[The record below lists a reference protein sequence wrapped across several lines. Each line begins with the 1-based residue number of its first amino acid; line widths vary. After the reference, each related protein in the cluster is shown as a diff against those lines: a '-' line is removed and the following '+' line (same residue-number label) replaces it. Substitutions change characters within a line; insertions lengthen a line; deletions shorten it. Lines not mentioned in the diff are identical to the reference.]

1 MLSRSDK
8 LKRKRI
14 NKFLSFVVI
23 CVTLSILILPA
34 FTLEKKDD
42 DTNDNNG
49 PATAQNINEQG
60 GSEESSDSTLEPA
73 TNNNNEDSSSE
84 EDVMLLSESGT
95 ATTTTGFDLN
105 NNTDKVD
112 SIKFSYK
119 DDNNEWH
126 DVTDDSVTIPADKEL
141 KLTVKFKDIPIQ
153 ALKDEY
159 NATIVYSIP
168 SILRYQNGNGTIHN
182 DNNEVV
188 GTTEISNG
196 KIYLKYD
203 ATHLQELIN
212 KGMNILETGGFEIE
226 GSANLSELPD
236 DGKYTL
242 NANKEYKFNFGNE
255 PKAEYAKLFI
265 SKNQDSKTI
274 FVDGKNY
281 LKYTITVSTGED
293 GCPNAVVVDTIK
305 NNENLVSFVGI
316 DKDEKELAS
325 TENKKEP
332 FEVRG
337 DGKTAGKIYKGK
349 IPTDN
354 TIPNVG
360 ASDIAEPGALVWNIG
375 KMEGNES
382 RTLTYYVE
390 LKDNVPLNKGN
401 NIVNHADAYS
411 VGNAATYKKGDV
423 ETTFT
428 PKISYDLGSMK
439 KGTVEEPTRNPDG
452 SYTVKYKASFM
463 LYENNTNYTLNNF
476 ELWDY
481 LDFND
486 GNTTDSRILEYI
498 EYDRNSI
505 KLFKK
510 KSEETS
516 DTEIA
521 SDKYVVSWLDGSNND
536 STKPTRFKIVGSDGN
551 PLTLG
556 PGDTYSATYTLKV
569 QPEALAKMRS
579 NTVKIT
585 NRFIVNA
592 SNAKHTSFDWD
603 HIDKIFNDKYVGEYI
618 WDDKTYEAANVGT
631 ITMDGDK
638 YDLTNNTGKIEDT
651 GDVINTTINSFEVPD
666 GSYKYT
672 IKANYI
678 FDDWNISEILMKD
691 EFKPNNL
698 AYVGY
703 MRIDAYEYK
712 ENAEGT
718 KDYVPFGTKWVNID
732 GLHSFSLK
740 PSALGWNASKLAYTI
755 TYYAKPFNEASYVH
769 SVVDNDFILNETV
782 GRNGVN
788 FSIRVSSKK
797 SVTVSGSYK
806 MSVIKSEWNYAPPT
820 VSPWSNGALYWVIE
834 IDTDLI
840 KKDTIFRD
848 TLLEGTSTDKAK
860 SYLHNDSLVGIYKA
874 KISDGKKI
882 TDYKSLTELNDN
894 ENLEEITNEFTS
906 TYSYDS
912 GYSEGKYNNLSIQAK
927 EDITIEDGKKVYVIV
942 MSEPEKLPVNYRD
955 TYTFSNKV
963 STSENGGSFV
973 EKNTAS
979 KTLYDAPYI
988 LKELGQTFTYDG
1000 SRIVNIEEGTDRGDT
1015 NRIVKDELSPGLY
1028 ASWAFKL
1035 NYAGD
1040 MSGKYKVFETIP
1052 SGLKLAYVRIKWVG
1066 DEQRKIGYITS
1077 SEISGL
1083 VEDSWEKKTITAIT
1097 DNNNTVTTTY
1107 YVKGNKVQ
1115 MEFEDFTAGHKRD
1128 DYSLDV
1134 QVVCRVID
1142 SNVLLGN
1149 EEKTYT
1155 NKVELQMKD
1164 GTPIPAT
1171 STATLKNQNI
1181 DKTMIDKPKN
1191 DGKIDFLI
1199 KLNPLGQDLLPNSN
1213 IKKIKLIDKL
1223 SESLILDPS
1232 TIKVVK
1238 TDTNIEVVHKPSL
1251 KDGNILEIEIPCNEA
1266 LTITYTTIINAPPDK
1281 TVSISNEAYWEGYSS
1296 TEGSTVNKEYK
1307 YSVSATSSAGSNP
1320 TLKIIKNDEND
1331 VSKLLADAEFE
1342 MYECK
1347 MENDGTFTIT
1357 GSKWDSI
1364 KTGADGTLTFGEGST
1379 NNPLLK
1385 YNTVYK
1391 IIEKTPPNGYVV
1403 NSEPIYIM
1411 FPKTTSDES
1420 INNYV
1425 NECEKDE
1432 RIIKKYVLPFE
1443 LYVKNH
1449 RGEITVEKKFKN
1461 AGGYDTGPISGT
1473 YLFGLYDRLDNQ
1485 LQTISITYNPS
1496 DTVPKTNKFV
1506 DLDLSQTYYVYELNA
1521 SGNPIKDPNTVNV
1534 INGMEYLTSYD
1545 KNAATNGDTV
1555 TVTNRVVT
1563 KQLPATGGNGTDIYI
1578 KSGAILML
1586 LTGVVLLKRRR

>member
-1 MLSRSDK
+1 MRDRGPYLSRRDK
-8 LKRKRI
+8 YKRKKLI
-14 NKFLSFVVI
+14 NFLSFVVI
-23 CVTLSILILPA
+23 CFTLSVLIIPA
-34 FTLEKKDD
+34 FTLEKDKNINVSKDD
-42 DTNDNNG
+42 VVETTTFD
-49 PATAQNINEQG
+49 
-60 GSEESSDSTLEPA
+60 EP
-73 TNNNNEDSSSE
+73 TFISE
-84 EDVMLLSESGT
+84 EDENIMTVASSVEGGL
-95 ATTTTGFDLN
+95 DLGVQ
-105 NNTDKVD
+105 TEYIED
-112 SIKFSYK
+112 IQISYK
-119 DDNNEWH
+119 GDDNNWH
-126 DVTDDSVTIPADKEL
+126 VVTDDSVKIPADKEL
-141 KLTVKFKDIPIQ
+141 KLSVKFKNIPIQ
-153 ALKDEY
+153 ALKDEF

-203 ATHLQELIN
+203 ATHLQELLN
-212 KGMNILETGGFEIE
+212 NNMNNLETGGFEVE
-226 GSANLSELPD
+226 GSANLSELPN

-242 NANKEYKFNFGNE
+242 NANKEYKFNFGSE

-274 FVDGKNY
+274 FIDGKNY

-305 NNENLVSFVGI
+305 NNGNLVSFVGI
-316 DKDEKELAS
+316 DKDEKVLAS
-325 TENKKEP
+325 TENNQVP
-332 FEVRG
+332 FETR
-337 DGKTAGKIYKGK
+337 DEGKTAGKIYKGK

-354 TIPNVG
+354 TIPSVG
-360 ASDIAEPGALVWNIG
+360 ASDIVEPGALVWNIG

-382 RTLTYYVE
+382 RSLTYYVE

-411 VGNAATYKKGDV
+411 LGDAATYKKGDV

-452 SYTVKYKASFM
+452 SYTVKYKISFM

-486 GNTTDSRILEYI
+486 QYTTDYNILKYI

-510 KSEETS
+510 ESKETS
-516 DTEIA
+516 DTEIV
-521 SDKYVVSWLDGSNND
+521 SNKYVVSWLDGSNND
-536 STKPTRFKIVGSDGN
+536 STKPTRFKIVGSEGN

-569 QPEALAKMRS
+569 QPEALAKMQS

-585 NRFIVNA
+585 NRFIVNS
-592 SNAKHTSFDWD
+592 SNAKHASFNWD

-618 WDDKTYEAANVGT
+618 WDDKTYEAATVGT

-638 YDLTNNTGKIEDT
+638 YELTNSTGKIEDA
-651 GDVINTTINSFEVPD
+651 GDVINTTINSFEVPE

-678 FDDWNISEILMKD
+678 FDDWDISEILMKD
-691 EFKPNNL
+691 EFNPKNL

-712 ENAEGT
+712 ENTDGT
-718 KDYVPFGTKWVNID
+718 KDYVSVGTKWVNID
-732 GLHSFSLK
+732 GLHGFSLK
-740 PSALGWNASKLAYTI
+740 PSALGWGASNLAYTI
-755 TYYAKPFNEASYVH
+755 TYYAKPFNANTFVH
-769 SVVDNDFILNETV
+769 SVVNNSFTLTENV
-782 GRNGVN
+782 GRGEITFPIN
-788 FSIRVSSKK
+788 VSSNK
-797 SVTVSGSYK
+797 SVTVSGSYQMTVSK
-806 MSVIKSEWNYAPPT
+806 TAWNYAPPT
-820 VSPWSNGALYWVIE
+820 VSTWTNGALYWIIE
-834 IDTDLI
+834 IDTSLI
-840 KKDTIFRD
+840 RKDIIFLD
-848 TLLEGTSTDKAK
+848 ELFVGTTEDKGK
-860 SYLHNDSLVGIYKA
+860 SYFHNDSLVGIYKG
-874 KISDGKKI
+874 KISEGKNI
-882 TDYKSLTELNDN
+882 TYYKSLTELKNN
-894 ENLEEITNEFTS
+894 ETLEEITDKFSANYTF
-906 TYSYDS
+906 DS
-912 GYSEGKYNNLSIQAK
+912 GYSSNKYNKLSIQAR
-927 EDITIEDGKKVYVIV
+927 DDVYIEDGKKVYVIV

-1052 SGLKLAYVRIKWVG
+1052 SGMKLAYVRIKWVG
-1066 DEQRKIGYITS
+1066 DEQRNLGYIS
-1077 SEISGL
+1077 SSQISGL
-1083 VEDSWEKKTITAIT
+1083 VEDGWEEKTITAIT
-1097 DNNNTVTTTY
+1097 DDNKTVTTTY
-1107 YVKGNKVQ
+1107 YVKGDKVQ
-1115 MEFEDFTAGHKRD
+1115 MEFGDFTAGHKRD

-1266 LTITYTTIINAPPDK
+1266 LTITYTAIINAPPDK

-1296 TEGSTVNKEYK
+1296 TEGSTVNKDYK

-1320 TLKIIKNDEND
+1320 KLKIIKNDEND

-1342 MYECK
+1342 MYECTRK
-1347 MENDGTFTIT
+1347 SDGTFTDT

-1364 KTGADGTLTFGEGST
+1364 KTGTDGTLTFGEGST
-1379 NNPLLK
+1379 NNPLLE

-1425 NECEKDE
+1425 NECKKDE
-1432 RIIKKYVLPFE
+1432 HIIKKYVLPFE

-1449 RGEITVEKKFKN
+1449 KGEITVEKKFKN
-1461 AGGYDTGPISGT
+1461 AGGHDTGPISGT
-1473 YLFGLYDRLDNQ
+1473 YWFGLYDNLEANNQ
-1485 LQTISITYNPS
+1485 LQKISITYDPS

-1506 DLDLSQTYYVYELNA
+1506 DLDLSQTYYVYELDA
-1521 SGNPIKDPNTVNV
+1521 GGNPIKDSNTVNV

-1545 KNAATNGDTV
+1545 KNAVTNGNTV
-1555 TVTNRVVT
+1555 TVTNQVVT